1 MRQSTIDA
9 IALGATRSVEGVLA
23 AHPGAG
29 PAEREIPIRMVL
41 AEWIAHAVKREA
53 LADRKRVARRRA

>member
-9 IALGATRSVEGVLA
+9 IAIGATRSVEGVLA
-23 AHPGAG
+23 ALPGAG
-29 PAEREIPIRMVL
+29 PAEREIPIRTVL
-41 AEWIAHAVKREA
+41 AQWIAHATKREA